1 MIYKMHLLK
10 YKRRWQHQTIFAT
23 LILLKGG
30 KTIENG
36 IFESLLQL
44 HGRVMYVICKNFALT
59 QNYIL
64 YLYTTLSD

>member
-1 MIYKMHLLK
+1 MIYKMYLLK
-10 YKRRWQHQTIFAT
+10 YKRRWQHQTIFTT

-44 HGRVMYVICKNFALT
+44 HGRVKKLVK
-59 QNYIL
+59 IL
-64 YLYTTLSD
+64 L